1 MYIKATPGSLRTYNN
16 STSKKSKNT
25 STLNLTT
32 KPLKQTSSRL
42 IISLLSDIKSLIK
55 TKVENNKGTLKI
67 PPFKYD
73 EFFNILNQIVSLNKQ
88 FSNLSNKNQSIDNII
103 NTSKVSLTKD
113 IYSFFKDLE
122 ITTPCHKDH
131 ITFSIE
137 NVSKLNICAKHVSNF
152 QLDFDEVE
160 LLNNK
165 NIIEKIKEKI
175 NSKQNNKTIQ
185 VYKPQRKIN
194 NLKLIKK
201 HSNYKIK
208 KLYKKYNIFHSSHIN
223 LTKPNSKPK
232 TSRHPITGKS
242 TPIKLKKRIV
252 SRMHKKSETI
262 GKKTSTDKCDLLNGT
277 FTTNQKKHR
286 KKTES
291 FSSDVDCSLNDSC
304 LSYIS
309 NNITKKFYSKYRII
323 TVGPKPTLYT
333 TYLMNKSKDIINH
346 YQKEKQRQQKIDS
359 SSFTDS
365 YSHLF
370 NIKRPQSTINR
381 SKRYFSTIF

>member
-1 MYIKATPGSLRTYNN
+1 MYSKARPGILRTYNN

-42 IISLLSDIKSLIK
+42 IISMLSDIKSLIK
-55 TKVENNKGTLKI
+55 TTVEKNQNTLKI

-88 FSNLSNKNQSIDNII
+88 CSNLNKNQNVDNII
-103 NTSKVSLTKD
+103 NSSKTSLTKD

-122 ITTPCHKDH
+122 VITPFHKDN
-131 ITFSIE
+131 IIFSIE
-137 NVSKLNICAKHVSNF
+137 NVSKLNICAKHISNF
-152 QLDFDEVE
+152 KLDFDEVE

-165 NIIEKIKEKI
+165 NIIEKIKAKI
-175 NSKQNNKTIQ
+175 NSKQSNKTIQ
-185 VYKPQRKIN
+185 VYKPQTKIN

-208 KLYKKYNIFHSSHIN
+208 KLYKKYNIFNSSNIN

-232 TSRHPITGKS
+232 TSRYPITGKS
-242 TPIKLKKRIV
+242 TPIKLKKKIV
-252 SRMHKKSETI
+252 SRMNKKSDTI
-262 GKKTSTDKCDLLNGT
+262 GKKISTDKCDLFSGT
-277 FTTNQKKHR
+277 FSTKRKNHR

-291 FSSDVDCSLNDSC
+291 FSSDIDCSLNDSC
-304 LSYIS
+304 LSYLS
-309 NNITKKFYSKYRII
+309 NNLTKRFYSKYRII
-323 TVGPKPTLYT
+323 TVAPKPTLYT